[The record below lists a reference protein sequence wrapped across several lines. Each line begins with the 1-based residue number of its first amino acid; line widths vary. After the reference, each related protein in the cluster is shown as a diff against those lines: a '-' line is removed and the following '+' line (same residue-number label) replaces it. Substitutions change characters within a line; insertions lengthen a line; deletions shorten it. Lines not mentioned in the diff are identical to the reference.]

1 MLSTSACCVCFL
13 FNTVFLVELINTATC
28 LSRFLLSC
36 IERMALGADLEQIST
51 WMFSLVEPVTN
62 VFPQLHVTV
71 A

>member
-36 IERMALGADLEQIST
+36 IERMALGADQ
-51 WMFSLVEPVTN
+51 
-62 VFPQLHVTV
+62 
-71 A
+71 